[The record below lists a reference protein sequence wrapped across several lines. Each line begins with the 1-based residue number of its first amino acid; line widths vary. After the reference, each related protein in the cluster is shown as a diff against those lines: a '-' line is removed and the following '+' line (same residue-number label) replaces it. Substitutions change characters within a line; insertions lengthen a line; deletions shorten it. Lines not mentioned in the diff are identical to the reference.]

1 MQPLL
6 GRGLHLW
13 GALMGLNLPQR
24 LCPCVV
30 CICNGFHICCYLQVQ
45 KYEELSDWQNTFCIY
60 SVLPSAERQ
69 MNYIVSSGNKSCNI
83 KSHPPGR
90 CGSQVGWF
98 ICMERILLNP
108 WMGKKGRYPRPIVQ
122 QASRCR
128 SSALSIQ
135 RPIAQPLS
143 GRIARG
149 HSLYRADCR
158 KPNPAAAASRA

>member
-1 MQPLL
+1 MQPLF
-6 GRGLHLW
+6 GCDLHLW

-98 ICMERILLNP
+98 ICLERILLNASV
-108 WMGKKGRYPRPIVQ
+108 GQRGRHPIPIVP
-122 QASRCR
+122 QARRYR
-128 SSALSIQ
+128 SSTISIQ
-135 RPIAQPLS
+135 RPIALPLS
-143 GRIARG
+143 GRNARG

-158 KPNPAAAASRA
+158 MPNPATAVSRA